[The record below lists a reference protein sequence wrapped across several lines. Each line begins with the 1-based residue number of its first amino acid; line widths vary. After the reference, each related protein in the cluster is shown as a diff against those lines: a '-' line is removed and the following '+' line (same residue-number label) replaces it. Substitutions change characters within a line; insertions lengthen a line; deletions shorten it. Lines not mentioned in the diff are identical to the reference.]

1 VLSSCAS
8 EGQADTGLRGSC
20 VVWLCDGDGVLHGD
34 GMSDVEHLLVRAA
47 RAAAEH
53 RRTVGERSVTPS
65 RSPEHIRAAFAGPL
79 PEGPTD
85 PDDVLTKLLL
95 AADGAITGTAG
106 PRYFGFV
113 VGGALPAA
121 SAAEVLATGWDQAA
135 YNEVLSPAAGA
146 AERAGGAWAKE
157 LLGLPTESSV
167 AFVTGA
173 QAGNTVGLAIGRNE
187 VLARAGHDVARDGL
201 HGAPQV
207 RVVASEE
214 RHATVDRALRLL
226 GMGTASI
233 VPVRA
238 GDNGAIDVDDL
249 GEVLARNGR
258 APTIVCLQAGNVNTG
273 ACDDFDRAIPLAR
286 GHDAWVHVDG
296 AFGLWAAASPRYA
309 HLTRGVELADS
320 WGTDAHKW
328 LNVPYDSGLAFC
340 RDADAHAAAMS
351 YVAAYLTGSGGTDH
365 VLGDVTPESSRRAR
379 GFAVWAALQELGR
392 SGVADLVDR
401 CCAHARR
408 MADLLSAGGARIYN
422 EVVLNQ
428 VLVGFG
434 DLSRTDAVI
443 EAVQRDGTC
452 WLAATTWRGERLI
465 RISVSN
471 WTTTESD
478 IDRSADAILRAAAS
492 V

>member
-1 VLSSCAS
+1 MDDPESV
-8 EGQADTGLRGSC
+8 
-20 VVWLCDGDGVLHGD
+20 
-34 GMSDVEHLLVRAA
+34 LVRAA

-53 RRTVGERSVTPS
+53 RRTVAGRAVAASM
-65 RSPEHIRAAFAGPL
+65 SPEHIRAAFAGPL
-79 PEGPTD
+79 PDGPSE
-85 PDDVLTKLLL
+85 PDDVLTRLLE
-95 AADGAITGTAG
+95 AAEGAITGTVG

-113 VGGALPAA
+113 IGGALPAA
-121 SAAEVLATGWDQAA
+121 TAADFLTTGWDQAA
-135 YNEVLSPAAGA
+135 YNETLSPAAGA
-146 AERAGGAWAKE
+146 AERAAGGWAKE
-157 LLGLPTESSV
+157 LLGLPSDASV

-173 QAGNTVGLAIGRNE
+173 QAANTVGIAVGRNE
-187 VLARAGHDVARDGL
+187 VLARAGWDVARDGL
-201 HGAPQV
+201 HGAPRV

-214 RHATVDRALRLL
+214 RHATIDRALRLL

-233 VPVRA
+233 DAVRA
-238 GDNGAIDVDDL
+238 DDNGAIDVRHLHD
-249 GEVLARNGR
+249 VLAANQGV
-258 APTIVCLQAGNVNTG
+258 PTLVCLQAGNVNTG
-273 ACDDFDRAIPLAR
+273 ACDDFTRAIPIAR

-296 AFGLWAAASPRYA
+296 AFGLWAAASPRHA
-309 HLTRGVELADS
+309 SLTRGVELADS

-351 YVAAYLTGSGGTDH
+351 YSAAYLTGSGSTDH

-401 CCAHARR
+401 CCDHARR
-408 MADLLSAGGARIYN
+408 IAELLAAGGATVHN

-428 VLVGFG
+428 VLIGFG
-434 DLSRTDAVI
+434 DLSTTDAVI

-452 WLAATTWRGERLI
+452 WLGGTTWKGKRLI
-465 RISVSN
+465 RVSVSN

-492 V
+492 VPSPSGTEAVRP

>member
-1 VLSSCAS
+1 
-8 EGQADTGLRGSC
+8 
-20 VVWLCDGDGVLHGD
+20 
-34 GMSDVEHLLVRAA
+34 M
-47 RAAAEH
+47 
-53 RRTVGERSVTPS
+53 
-65 RSPEHIRAAFAGPL
+65 SPEHIRAAFAGPL
-79 PEGPTD
+79 PDGPSD
-85 PDDVLTKLLL
+85 PDDVLTRLLE
-95 AADGAITGTAG
+95 AAEGAITGTVG

-113 VGGALPAA
+113 IGGALPAA
-121 SAAEVLATGWDQAA
+121 TAADFLTTGWDQAA
-135 YNEVLSPAAGA
+135 YNETLSPAAGA
-146 AERAGGAWAKE
+146 AERAAGGWAKE
-157 LLGLPTESSV
+157 LLGLPSDASV

-173 QAGNTVGLAIGRNE
+173 QAANTVGIAVGRNE
-187 VLARAGHDVARDGL
+187 VLARAGWDVARDGL
-201 HGAPQV
+201 HGAPRV

-214 RHATVDRALRLL
+214 RHATIDRALRLL

-233 VPVRA
+233 DAVRA
-238 GDNGAIDVDDL
+238 DDNGAIDVRHLHD
-249 GEVLARNGR
+249 VLAANQGV
-258 APTIVCLQAGNVNTG
+258 PTLVCLQAGNVNTG
-273 ACDDFDRAIPLAR
+273 ACDDFTRAIPIAR

-296 AFGLWAAASPRYA
+296 AFGLWAAASPRHA
-309 HLTRGVELADS
+309 SLTRGVELADS

-351 YVAAYLTGSGGTDH
+351 YSAAYLTGSGSTDH

-401 CCAHARR
+401 CCDHARR
-408 MADLLSAGGARIYN
+408 IAELLAAGGATVHN

-428 VLVGFG
+428 VLIGFG
-434 DLSRTDAVI
+434 DLSTTDAVI

-452 WLAATTWRGERLI
+452 WLGGTTWKGKRLI
-465 RISVSN
+465 RVSVSN

-492 V
+492 VASPSGTEAVRP

>member
-1 VLSSCAS
+1 M
-8 EGQADTGLRGSC
+8 G
-20 VVWLCDGDGVLHGD
+20 HGD
-34 GMSDVEHLLVRAA
+34 GMDDVEHLLVRAA
-47 RAAAEH
+47 RAAGEH
-53 RRTVGERSVTPS
+53 RRTVGDRSVAP
-65 RSPEHIRAAFAGPL
+65 RLSPERIRAAFAVPL
-79 PEGPTD
+79 ADEPTD
-85 PDDVLTKLLL
+85 PEDVLTRLLQ
-95 AADGAITGTAG
+95 AADGAVTGTVG

-113 VGGALPAA
+113 IGGALPAA
-121 SAAEVLATGWDQAA
+121 SAADVLTTGWDQAA
-135 YNEVLSPAAGA
+135 YNDVLSPAAGA
-146 AERAGGAWAKE
+146 AERAAGGWAKE
-157 LLGLPTESSV
+157 LLGLPSESSV

-173 QAGNTVGLAIGRNE
+173 QAGNTVGLAVGRNE
-187 VLARAGHDVARDGL
+187 VLARAGWDVARDGL
-201 HGAPQV
+201 YGAPQV

-233 VPVRA
+233 HPVRA
-238 GDNGAIDVDDL
+238 GDDGAIEVDHL
-249 GEVLARNGR
+249 GEVVESGHGV
-258 APTIVCLQAGNVNTG
+258 PTIVCLQAGNVNTG
-273 ACDDFDRAIPLAR
+273 ACDDFERAIPLAR
-286 GHDAWVHVDG
+286 RHDAWVHVDG
-296 AFGLWAAASPRYA
+296 AFGLWAGASPRSA

-320 WGTDAHKW
+320 WSTDAHKW

-351 YVAAYLTGSGGTDH
+351 YAAAYLTGSGGTDH

-401 CCAHARR
+401 SCAHARR
-408 MADLLSAGGARIYN
+408 MADLLVSGGATIYN

-434 DLSRTDAVI
+434 DLSRTDAIV

-452 WLAATTWRGERLI
+452 WLGATTWQGKRLL

-471 WTTTESD
+471 WTTTASD
-478 IDRSADAILRAAAS
+478 IERSADAILRAAGSA
-492 V
+492 